1 MQISGINFGYLWVML
16 FNLLLI
22 VVWIIFA
29 ILALFQLRRLE
40 MSETARAMWAALI
53 LLIPIAG
60 AIAFWIVR
68 PASRLDRNK
77 TPDG

>member
-40 MSETARAMWAALI
+40 MSETARALWAVLI

-60 AIAFWIVR
+60 AITFWIVR
-68 PASRLDRNK
+68 PARQMGER
-77 TPDG
+77 